1 MRCFFVL
8 GNLPHEDL
16 IAPAIFPQKL
26 LSGFLELFFHL
37 GDGRG
42 IHRHSSLPFSCPTFH
57 PLLCEDEVHIMPMH
71 NDPHQI
77 IITIEPF

>member
-26 LSGFLELFFHL
+26 LSGFLELFSIWAMVAASI
-37 GDGRG
+37 G
-42 IHRHSSLPFSCPTFH
+42 IVSYLFPVPPPSILFCVRTRCT
-57 PLLCEDEVHIMPMH
+57 
-71 NDPHQI
+71 
-77 IITIEPF
+77 